1 MNLFKKNKWLILR
14 RLSQLAFLGLFLIG
28 PLTGLWIVKGTL
40 AESLTLG
47 VLPLTDPL
55 VLLQSLLAGH
65 KPEATAL
72 IGGVI
77 VLTVY
82 ALLRGRLYCSWVCP
96 VNIVTDAAAW
106 TRRKL
111 GWREG
116 MNLGRRP
123 RLAVLLG
130 ALIASAVTGTIAWEV
145 INPVTQ
151 LHRGLVFG
159 SLSGLGA
166 AVVVVVGLFLFD
178 AAVALRGWCGHLC
191 PVGAFYGLLGKAGA
205 MTGVGVAVSAPR
217 RAACDDCRDCYHVCP
232 EPQVITPALKG
243 DGSPLI
249 ASSDCTAC
257 GRCVDVCPQDVFA
270 LALRRPSSSPLL
282 KET

>member
-14 RLSQLAFLGLFLIG
+14 RLSQLSFLGLFLIG
-28 PLTGLWIVKGTL
+28 PLTGVWIVKGTL

-55 VLLQSLLAGH
+55 VLLQSLSAGH
-65 KPEATAL
+65 KPETAAQ

-96 VNIVTDAAAW
+96 VNVVTDAAAW

-159 SLSGLGA
+159 SLSGIGA

-205 MTGVGVAVSAPR
+205 VTGVGVAVSAPR

>member
-14 RLSQLAFLGLFLIG
+14 RLSQFAFLGLFLIG

-55 VLLQSLLAGH
+55 VLLQSLSAGH
-65 KPEATAL
+65 KPETAAL

-77 VLTVY
+77 VAAVY

-151 LHRGLVFG
+151 LHRALVFG

-270 LALRRPSSSPLL
+270 IGMRRPSSSPLL

>member
-55 VLLQSLLAGH
+55 VLLQSLSAGH

-72 IGGVI
+72 IGCVI

-111 GWREG
+111 DWREG

-178 AAVALRGWCGHLC
+178 TAVALRGWCGHLC

-270 LALRRPSSSPLL
+270 IGMRRPSSSPLL

>member
-14 RLSQLAFLGLFLIG
+14 RCSQAFFLGLFLIG

-55 VLLQSLLAGH
+55 VLLQSLSAGH
-65 KPEATAL
+65 KPETAAL

-77 VLTVY
+77 VAAVY

-178 AAVALRGWCGHLC
+178 TAVALRGWCGHLC

>member
-1 MNLFKKNKWLILR
+1 MSFWRKNKWLILR

-47 VLPLTDPL
+47 MLPLTDPL
-55 VLLQSLLAGH
+55 VLLQSLSAGH

-77 VLTVY
+77 VAAVY

-130 ALIASAVTGTIAWEV
+130 ALIASAVTGTIAWEAV
-145 INPVTQ
+145 NPVTQ
-151 LHRGLVFG
+151 LHRALVFG
-159 SLSGLGA
+159 SLSGIGA

-178 AAVALRGWCGHLC
+178 TAVALRGWCGHLC

-205 MTGVGVAVSAPR
+205 MTGIGVAVSAPR

-257 GRCVDVCPQDVFA
+257 GRCVDVCPQDVFD

>member
-1 MNLFKKNKWLILR
+1 MSLFKKNKWLILR

-159 SLSGLGA
+159 SLSGIGA

-191 PVGAFYGLLGKAGA
+191 PVGAFYGLLGKAGGA
-205 MTGVGVAVSAPR
+205 VAVSAPR